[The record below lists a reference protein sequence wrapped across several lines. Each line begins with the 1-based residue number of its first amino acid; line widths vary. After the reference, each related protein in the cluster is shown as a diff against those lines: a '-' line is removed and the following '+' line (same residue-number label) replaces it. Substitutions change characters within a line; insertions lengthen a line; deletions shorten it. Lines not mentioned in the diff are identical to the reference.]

1 MTDLAVVDGGTGE
14 IISQYVGP
22 LAALRN
28 AHTMLERASSLDEV
42 KKLRDQAEALRTYCD
57 AAGMGL
63 AMQNECAELKLRA
76 ERKAGEMLA
85 ATVEH
90 GGDRRSASKSQGAT
104 LKDLDINRSQSSR
117 WQRIASIPEPEFDAY
132 IAETVTSNREL
143 TTSGALQLARSVA
156 AQDPVIR
163 PDLRVV
169 HDGEGLPGMA
179 GSFRTIVADPPWR
192 YGNTSTRNAADKHY
206 PTMSVDEL
214 CELPVEAHAAAES
227 HLYLWATAPLL
238 REAFTVMEAWGF
250 TYKTNLVWV
259 KPQMGMGNYF
269 RVSHEHVLF
278 GIRGKAPTT
287 SKSQMSWFLA
297 DRTGHS
303 AKPDS
308 FIDIVERCSPG
319 PGLEMFARRDGR
331 TPRMDTDFAW
341 SYWGNEA

>member
-1 MTDLAVVDGGTGE
+1 MTLTVIEDSGE
-14 IISQYVGP
+14 IVAESSGP

-42 KKLRDQAEALRTYCD
+42 KELRDQAEALRTYCE

-63 AMQNECAELKLRA
+63 VMQNECAELKLRA

-85 ATVEH
+85 ALPKKANQHVA
-90 GGDRRSASKSQGAT
+90 GDTLSQAGIA
-104 LKDLDINRSQSSR
+104 RHQSSR
-117 WQRIASIPEPEFDAY
+117 WQRIASLPEGEFDAY
-132 IAETVTSNREL
+132 IAETVTANREL
-143 TTSGALQLARSVA
+143 TSAGALQRARAVA
-156 AQDPVIR
+156 AQDADVR

-169 HDGEGLPGMA
+169 HEGEGLHGLA
-179 GSFRTIVADPPWR
+179 GTFQTIVADPPWQ
-192 YGNTSTRNAADKHY
+192 YGNKSTRNAADKHY
-206 PTMSVDEL
+206 PTMTIEEL
-214 CELPVEAHAAAES
+214 CDLSVEAHAAPDA
-227 HLYLWATAPLL
+227 HLYLWTTAPFL

-278 GIRGKAPTT
+278 GIRGRGRTK
-287 SKSQMSWFLA
+287 SKSQMSWFEA
-297 DRTGHS
+297 DRSRHS

-308 FIDIVERCSPG
+308 FVDIVERCSAS

-331 TPRMDTDFAW
+331 TPRMDTAFRW
-341 SYWGNEA
+341 SFWGNEA